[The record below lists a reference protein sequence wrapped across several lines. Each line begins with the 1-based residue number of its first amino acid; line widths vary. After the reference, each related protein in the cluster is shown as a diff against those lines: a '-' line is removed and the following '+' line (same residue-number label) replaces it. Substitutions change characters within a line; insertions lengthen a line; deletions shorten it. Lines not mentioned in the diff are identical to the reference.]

1 MSSTGATKE
10 QLDAEVFGDS
20 HPSTDEERSEVIEQ
34 YKLLLG
40 TIESLEARRQALHTF
55 FMSINSLLLAA
66 IGLVAKESLDEPAVS
81 AGVILLALMGAAFS
95 VCWTLQISSHGT
107 VLASKWEV
115 FNHMEKALS
124 SHPFSAEY
132 ECMQRRGYR
141 SFTRIESLVPIVFTV
156 LYVVSLVGGVLLAAG
171 VL

>member
-1 MSSTGATKE
+1 MSSTRATDE
-10 QLDAEVFGDS
+10 QLESEVFGGD
-20 HPSTDEERSEVIEQ
+20 HPSTDEQRSEVIEQ
-34 YKLLLG
+34 YKMMLG
-40 TIESLEARRQALHTF
+40 TIESLEGRRQALHTF

-81 AGVILLALMGAAFS
+81 AGVILLATMGAAFS
-95 VCWTLQISSHGT
+95 VCWTLQIASHGT

-115 FNHMEKALS
+115 FNHMERALPS
-124 SHPFSAEY
+124 RPFSAEY

-141 SFTRIESLVPIVFTV
+141 SFTRIESLVPLVFTA
-156 LYVVSLVGGVLLAAG
+156 LYAVSLVGGVLLATD